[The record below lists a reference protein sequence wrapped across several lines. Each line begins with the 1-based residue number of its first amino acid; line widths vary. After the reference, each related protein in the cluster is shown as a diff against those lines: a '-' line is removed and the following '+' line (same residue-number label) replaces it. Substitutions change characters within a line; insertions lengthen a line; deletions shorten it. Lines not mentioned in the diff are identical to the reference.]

1 MCHSAIAQ
9 NRARTSSSNLKD
21 RLWLGKAAPE
31 PERCRRDLRSP
42 KSFELAR
49 IGLTL

>member
-1 MCHSAIAQ
+1 MRHSAIAP
-9 NRARTSSSNLKD
+9 NRARTSSKLKD

-31 PERCRRDLRSP
+31 PERCLRDLRSP
-42 KSFELAR
+42 KSPELAR